1 MDNTSFLNI
10 TISQEKAE
18 NRTSPLYVAELGKLS
33 LQDILEK
40 KPDDFNKQI
49 DISWISDA
57 LNKKAMEV
65 KYAPWDALYMPY
77 GLWCASAY
85 GNNTIIAATSDGNTA
100 YSSDF
105 CKSFKEYKVCD
116 NITGITFGDNIFA
129 VIPADIS

>member
-1 MDNTSFLNI
+1 MVNTSFLNV
-10 TISQEKAE
+10 TVSEKKAE

-33 LQDILEK
+33 LQDILDK
-40 KPDDFNKQI
+40 RPDDFHKQI

-85 GNNTIIAATSDGNTA
+85 GDNTIIAAASDGRIALTQ
-100 YSSDF
+100 DF
-105 CKSFKEYKVCD
+105 CKTFQEKIICRET
-116 NITGITFGDNIFA
+116 NIIIYLLNL
-129 VIPADIS
+129 